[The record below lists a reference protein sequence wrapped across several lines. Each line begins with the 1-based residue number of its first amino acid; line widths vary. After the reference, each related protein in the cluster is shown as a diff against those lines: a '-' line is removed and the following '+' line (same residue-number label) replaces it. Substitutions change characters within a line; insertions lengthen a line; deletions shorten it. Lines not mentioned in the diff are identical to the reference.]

1 MSDIL
6 EPEVSETEP
15 VEEVVESEDPVESE
29 APEEAPVEAPEEEA
43 PEEEV
48 PEEEAPVEEAPVEE
62 APVEEAPVEEAPV
75 EEEVPVEE
83 EAPVEEAPVESETV
97 PVERVASDIRE
108 ILSTSVEGGSELTS
122 DEINQKIADLAYQ
135 KELFLKLITG
145 ELSRESVRTLWNT
158 RSVQVDDT
166 CNYSEVLDSL
176 DDLPSIVGKCYC
188 VSLTTN
194 FLRNSMTISEKIER
208 LEQLQGVLSVGL
220 CRTGRYLLSL

>member
-1 MSDIL
+1 MSDTV

-15 VEEVVESEDPVESE
+15 VEEVVESE
-29 APEEAPVEAPEEEA
+29 APEEEAPEEEA
-43 PEEEV
+43 PEEEA
-48 PEEEAPVEEAPVEE
+48 PE
-62 APVEEAPVEEAPV
+62 
-75 EEEVPVEE
+75 
-83 EAPVEEAPVESETV
+83 EEAPVESETV

-108 ILSTSVEGGSELTS
+108 ILSTSVESRSELTS

-145 ELSRESVRTLWNT
+145 ELSRESVRTRWNT
-158 RSVQVDDT
+158 RSVQVDAT

-194 FLRNSMTISEKIER
+194 FLRNSHTISEKIER

>member
-1 MSDIL
+1 MSDIV

-15 VEEVVESEDPVESE
+15 VEEVVESE
-29 APEEAPVEAPEEEA
+29 APEEEA
-43 PEEEV
+43 PVGEALEEEAPV
-48 PEEEAPVEEAPVEE
+48 GEALEEEAPVGEAPVDEAPVEEAPVEE

-75 EEEVPVEE
+75 D
-83 EAPVEEAPVESETV
+83 EAPVESETV

-176 DDLPSIVGKCYC
+176 DDLPSIVGECYC
-188 VSLTTN
+188 VSLTTD